1 MISQNTD
8 IRDIASLT
16 GKEVAQLNFIRDSQ
30 TYYFRKHT
38 RQGMRSH
45 IFEVLA
51 VEDLLKETNGEIID
65 GIRWYPR
72 AVPRYMLRILRTR
85 FTSLEQILDEI
96 KRYTLVLKFLGP
108 ELIAISNEFIV
119 EYTGTGKSEI
129 VLCGF
134 QEYVQGAILDPWGLV
149 GQAPFDTFCQTRFSS
164 DKVGKKRIAAGLE
177 SIAAFVRRMRKMIT
191 ESGYV
196 TDLAGNGNLVLTDKG
211 KIKLVDINNIVK
223 VSMDDTILLDDKGYP
238 SCDKSI
244 EVLYILEETILKT
257 QNLSGDPLYK
267 HFLSAAR
274 KKRVNSLEKEFFE
287 NLSEQSPGGLY
298 GAN

>member
-1 MISQNTD
+1 MISKKRD
-8 IRDIASLT
+8 IRDVPSLT
-16 GKEVAQLNFIRDSQ
+16 GKEVAALNFIRDSE
-30 TYYFRKHT
+30 TYYFRKHN

-51 VEDLLKETNGEIID
+51 VQDLQKETKGEIVD
-65 GIRWYPR
+65 GIRRYPR
-72 AVPRYMLRILRTR
+72 AVPKYMLRILRTR

-96 KRYTLVLKFLGP
+96 NKYTLVLKFLGP

-149 GQAPFDTFCQTRFSS
+149 GQTPFDTFCQTRFSS
-164 DKVGKKRIAAGLE
+164 DKVEKKLVSTGIN
-177 SIAAFVRRMRKMIT
+177 SIATFVKRMRRMIT

-196 TDLAGNGNLVLTDKG
+196 TDLAGNGNLILTDTG
-211 KIKLVDINNIVK
+211 HVKLVDINNIVK
-223 VSMDDTILLDDKGYP
+223 ISRDDTISLDDKGYP

-244 EVLYILEETILKT
+244 EVLFILEEKILKT
-257 QNLSGDPLYK
+257 RNLSKDPLYK
-267 HFLSAAR
+267 HFLSADR
-274 KKRVNSLEKEFFE
+274 TKKVKSLEKKFFE
-287 NLSEQSPGGLY
+287 NLSD
-298 GAN
+298 

>member
-1 MISQNTD
+1 MISKSRD
-8 IRDIASLT
+8 IRDIPSLT
-16 GKEVAQLNFIRDSQ
+16 GKEVAALNFIRDSE
-30 TYYFRKHT
+30 TYYFRKHN

-51 VEDLLKETNGEIID
+51 VQDLQKETNGEIVD

-72 AVPRYMLRILRTR
+72 AVPKYMLRILRTR

-96 KRYTLVLKFLGP
+96 NKYTLVLKFLGP

-134 QEYVQGAILDPWGLV
+134 QEYIQGAILDPWGLV
-149 GQAPFDTFCQTRFSS
+149 GQAPFDTFCKTRFSS
-164 DKVGKKRIAAGLE
+164 DKVDKKLVSTGIN
-177 SIAAFVRRMRKMIT
+177 SITTFVKRMRRMIA

-196 TDLAGNGNLVLTDKG
+196 TDLAGNGNLILNDTG
-211 KIKLVDINNIVK
+211 HIKLVDINNIVK
-223 VSMDDTILLDDKGYP
+223 VSKDDTIFLDDKGYP

-244 EVLYILEETILKT
+244 EVLFILEEKILKNK
-257 QNLSGDPLYK
+257 NLSADILYK
-267 HFLSAAR
+267 HFLSADR
-274 KKRVNSLEKEFFE
+274 TKRVRSLEKQFFE
-287 NLSEQSPGGLY
+287 NLSE
-298 GAN
+298 

>member
-1 MISQNTD
+1 VISQKAD

-16 GKEVAQLNFIRDSQ
+16 GKEVAQLNFIRDSEK
-30 TYYFRKHT
+30 YYFRKHN

-51 VEDLLKETNGEIID
+51 AQDLLKETNGEIAD
-65 GIRWYPR
+65 GIHWYPR
-72 AVPRYMLRILRTR
+72 AVPKYMLRILRTR

-96 KRYTLVLKFLGP
+96 KRYTLVLKILGP

-149 GQAPFDTFCQTRFSS
+149 GRAPLDTFCKSRFST
-164 DKVGKKRIAAGLE
+164 DVVDKKRIATAID
-177 SIAAFVRRMRKMIT
+177 SIGTFVRRMRKMIT

-196 TDLAGNGNLVLTDKG
+196 TDLAGNGNLILTDAG
-211 KIKLVDINNIVK
+211 HIKLVDINNIVK
-223 VSMDDTILLDDKGYP
+223 VSKNDTILLDDKGYP

-244 EVLYILEETILKT
+244 EVLYILEEKILKNK
-257 QNLSGDPLYK
+257 NLSGDNLYN
-267 HFLSAAR
+267 HFLSADR
-274 KKRVNSLEKEFFE
+274 TKRVRSLEKHFFE
-287 NLSEQSPGGLY
+287 NLSV
-298 GAN
+298 

>member
-16 GKEVAQLNFIRDSQ
+16 GKEVAALNFIRDSE
-30 TYYFRKHT
+30 TCYFRKHN

-51 VEDLLKETNGEIID
+51 ADDLLKETNGEIVD
-65 GIRWYPR
+65 SIRWYPR
-72 AVPRYMLRILRTR
+72 AVPKYMLRILRTQ
-85 FTSLEQILDEI
+85 FTSLEQVLDEI
-96 KRYTLVLKFLGP
+96 NKYTLVLKFLGP

-134 QEYVQGAILDPWGLV
+134 QEYVQGAIIDPWGLV
-149 GQAPFDTFCQTRFSS
+149 GQAPFDAFCQTRFSS
-164 DKVGKKRIAAGLE
+164 DKVDKIRIAAGLE

-196 TDLAGNGNLVLTDKG
+196 TDLAGNGNLILTEKG

-244 EVLYILEETILKT
+244 EVLYILEEKVLKT

-274 KKRVNSLEKEFFE
+274 KKRVNSLENKFFE
-287 NLSEQSPGGLY
+287 NLSELSSGGLH